1 MFASEPGGI
10 FRRQKNSDRGDVP
23 GLTDAAER
31 GLGDGDLLE
40 IRSDEA
46 AAVGA
51 FGLDYARTD
60 GVDPDLL
67 RAELAGQHAGD
78 GVDRA
83 LSAGVNCAASRCDA
97 ADKGANFD
105 DATPLSEVLHSG
117 LRRKEE
123 AQHVDVEV
131 PVKVLLVDGLD
142 GASSYT
148 PELFTRMSSL
158 LGPGGIMEQLTKR
171 LYERVE
177 SNEMEKGYQ
186 IIRISEQEYRTTISR
201 EHKLF
206 AFSTKS
212 IELGSKHGTQN
223 LRWSP
228 AIF

>member
-1 MFASEPGGI
+1 LLASEPGGI

-31 GLGDGDLLE
+31 GLGDGELLE

-83 LSAGVNCAASRCDA
+83 LSAGVNRAAWRCDA
-97 ADKGANFD
+97 ADKGANVD

-131 PVKVLLVDGLD
+131 PVKVLVVDGLG

-148 PELFTRMSSL
+148 PELFTRMSSRPKFLMAASIMPCASAALETSPCTATAFPPAAVMAATTASAPAL
-158 LGPGGIMEQLTKR
+158 LE
-171 LYERVE
+171 
-177 SNEMEKGYQ
+177 
-186 IIRISEQEYRTTISR
+186 
-201 EHKLF
+201 
-206 AFSTKS
+206 A
-212 IELGSKHGTQN
+212 
-223 LRWSP
+223 
-228 AIF
+228 